1 MKQLPDWS
9 MLSSPDGFP
18 ASQALQWPLR
28 GLLSAIRVPSSR
40 HSVKGGHTFPRDCN
54 DVEVLRLLR
63 TANQPG
69 KHPVLFDLVS
79 VALSLKSGRVC
90 LENNILLPYTMD
102 KNVNTSVLKS
112 MYTILYIYIYT
123 LKLMFSW
130 HLSSYWSPWGS
141 EKLVCDCSA
150 DNFLSTVITC
160 AVNVSIL
167 KPQFSLFP
175 ISTHTDLRCLQFA

>member
-1 MKQLPDWS
+1 MV
-9 MLSSPDGFP
+9 SSPDGFP

-28 GLLSAIRVPSSR
+28 WLLSALRVPSGR

-54 DVEVLRLLR
+54 DVKVLRPLR

-69 KHPVLFDLVS
+69 RHPVLFYPVS

-112 MYTILYIYIYT
+112 MHIYIYT
-123 LKLMFSW
+123 KAPVYLTFFQLLK
-130 HLSSYWSPWGS
+130 SPWGS
-141 EKLVCDCSA
+141 EKFVCDCSA
-150 DNFLSTVITC
+150 DNFRSTVITC

-167 KPQFSLFP
+167 NPQFSLFP
-175 ISTHTDLRCLQFA
+175 ISTHTNSLRCLQFA